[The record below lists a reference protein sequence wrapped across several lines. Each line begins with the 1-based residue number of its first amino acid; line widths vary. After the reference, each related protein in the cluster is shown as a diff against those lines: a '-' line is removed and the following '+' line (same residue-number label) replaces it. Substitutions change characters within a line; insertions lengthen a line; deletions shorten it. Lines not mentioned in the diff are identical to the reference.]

1 MYSEGR
7 EPERRSHLFSQAMEQ
22 ELVQLVKNA
31 GDAPDWRALARYFG
45 VRVSAVQNKYTAL
58 TEPEWTQSAEKK
70 LLELFEQ
77 QSSTGTVNVQ
87 DITQKLNESMQS
99 AHTERGVMLKLERI
113 TRYSRFQ
120 YKMPRV
126 TNKLNKPLRCL
137 INALEG
143 CIQEEMPE
151 DSIAFCKQYLE
162 DAEKIVAGDAKL
174 QQLLKP
180 SESKPIIPSG
190 PMGVTNE

>member
-77 QSSTGTVNVQ
+77 QSSTGTVNV
-87 DITQKLNESMQS
+87 
-99 AHTERGVMLKLERI
+99 
-113 TRYSRFQ
+113 
-120 YKMPRV
+120 
-126 TNKLNKPLRCL
+126 
-137 INALEG
+137 
-143 CIQEEMPE
+143 
-151 DSIAFCKQYLE
+151 
-162 DAEKIVAGDAKL
+162 
-174 QQLLKP
+174 
-180 SESKPIIPSG
+180 
-190 PMGVTNE
+190 